1 MGRNG
6 TMQQPLNDDMML
18 IDVRLNLYL
27 VSQYSFKDPNLSSS
41 MAGIEGDTRTSVPAH
56 FVSAGP
62 LAVSSQVDPAL
73 EPILPSEASQIL
85 PIEVFSTLNSSMY
98 GSIL

>member
-6 TMQQPLNDDMML
+6 TLQQPLNDDMML
-18 IDVRLNLYL
+18 IDVRFDLSYL
-27 VSQYSFKDPNLSSS
+27 VSQYVFKDLNLSSS

-85 PIEVFSTLNSSMY
+85 PVEVFSTH
-98 GSIL
+98 